1 MKYFHN
7 PETNEVHAYDED
19 APEYFIPSSLLP
31 MSETQV
37 QAYIERATT
46 ALSTKEDIERNWRDT
61 ELTSLMW
68 LRERHRDQLEI
79 QAPTSIDGEQFK
91 VLLVYMQALRD
102 WPQSANFPDS
112 QYRPVAPSWIAEQ
125 TQ

>member
-7 PETNEVHAYDED
+7 PETNEVHAYDDD
-19 APEYFIPSSLLP
+19 APGYFIPSSLLP

-37 QAYIERATT
+37 QAYIESATT
-46 ALSTKEDIERNWRDT
+46 ALPTKEDTEREWRDN

-79 QAPTSIDGEQFK
+79 QTPTS
-91 VLLVYMQALRD
+91 QALRD
-102 WPQSANFPDS
+102 WPQSVDFPDADV
-112 QYRPVAPSWIAEQ
+112 RPLAPPWIAKQ
-125 TQ
+125 VQ